1 MRYNYTEDWAYGRY
15 WRQQNITTVSGASA
29 PVRFSYDPGGRSML
43 HEAELEHRLS
53 LSASTRAVWGLG
65 AKFTEVTSYGQFSTS
80 GWRERFAYRGFGN
93 LEYRPFQSLLLNAG
107 ASLEHDSV
115 VGWMFDPRLSVSYHV
130 LPGHTVRFGMSR
142 AHRNPSLYETSG
154 RFERRDS
161 VTGLLDIAYLAQGV
175 EPERIDMVEVG
186 YLAELKHY
194 RASLDVRLF
203 SERVPNYIQILPLP
217 LPAST
222 PDQQDSMT
230 TRQNAS
236 LNYATYIYGR
246 ADGAA
251 NLEKVRIKG
260 YEYQLQWRPFE
271 TTRLIY
277 GNALIT
283 IEADFTDSSRVADDF
298 SNVPKIANQTRDSAP
313 AHSQSAMLIQKLPF
327 DVTASVMYFRASPM
341 RWRRNGEPIQA
352 SERFDWRLGKSFHI
366 GGARGELA
374 YTVQMANESQ
384 EGRQWLRIA
393 DKVHWLTLRLSY

>member
-1 MRYNYTEDWAYGRY
+1 M
-15 WRQQNITTVSGASA
+15 
-29 PVRFSYDPGGRSML
+29 
-43 HEAELEHRLS
+43 
-53 LSASTRAVWGLG
+53 
-65 AKFTEVTSYGQFSTS
+65 
-80 GWRERFAYRGFGN
+80 
-93 LEYRPFQSLLLNAG
+93 
-107 ASLEHDSV
+107 
-115 VGWMFDPRLSVSYHV
+115 
-130 LPGHTVRFGMSR
+130 
-142 AHRNPSLYETSG
+142 
-154 RFERRDS
+154 
-161 VTGLLDIAYLAQGV
+161 
-175 EPERIDMVEVG
+175 
-186 YLAELKHY
+186 
-194 RASLDVRLF
+194 
-203 SERVPNYIQILPLP
+203 
-217 LPAST
+217 
-222 PDQQDSMT
+222 
-230 TRQNAS
+230 
-236 LNYATYIYGR
+236 
-246 ADGAA
+246 
-251 NLEKVRIKG
+251 
-260 YEYQLQWRPFE
+260 QWRPFE